1 MADKQYDN
9 KGRFAIFIND
19 KKRDGKKDA
28 DMKGTY
34 TDLDGVEY
42 WVDAWRGK
50 KQDGS
55 VYYSGSIKPKDAAK
69 SAPRRATVNKP
80 EDNGDW

>member
-9 KGRFAIFIND
+9 KGRFAMFIND
-19 KKRDGKKDA
+19 KKREGKKDA

-34 TDLDGVEY
+34 TDLDGNEY
-42 WVDAWRGK
+42 WLDAWRGK
-50 KQDGS
+50 KADGS
-55 VYYSGSIKPKDAAK
+55 VYYSGSIKPKGDKPAGARRAPAK
-69 SAPRRATVNKP
+69 S